1 MPIPNR
7 IRYFNKH
14 ILNRLTIKIAGASH
28 SPIALIQHAGRKSG
42 KYYQT
47 PIMVEPLEDGF
58 MFALTYGP
66 AVDWYRNV
74 LAAGSCTLFWH
85 GGKYQL
91 EDPQTV
97 SAKTGLHAF
106 PPPSRLILMAIR
118 IDNFFKMKFAAP
130 DPAVERS

>member
-7 IRYFNKH
+7 IRYFNKRF
-14 ILNRLTIKIAGASH
+14 LNRLTIKIAGASH
-28 SPIALIQHAGRKSG
+28 SPIALVQHSGRKSG
-42 KYYQT
+42 RHYQT
-47 PIMVEPLEDGF
+47 PVMVELLEDGF

-91 EDPQTV
+91 EDPQSV
-97 SAKTGLHAF
+97 PAKTGLHTF
-106 PPPSRLILMAIR
+106 PSPFRQILMAMR
-118 IDNFFKMKFAAP
+118 IEHFFKMKFAAP
-130 DPAVERS
+130 DPAAERS